1 MLFRTDTD
9 TSQDDMAAPVPSN
22 KRQRFSLLARP
33 LAVTEF
39 PELSAEAKSRY
50 FNRLTALWAVHD
62 SCPRGSIGH
71 TDATKDII
79 AVTKELRRDG
89 GNRSSPVIRV
99 RLMSTTFPASSPC
112 VTDPADPARAAADAA
127 LRRLQSTD
135 VQIQSDS
142 EIPAQAQSSHAAALD
157 ANTAAKEKQVYDADS
172 N

>member
-1 MLFRTDTD
+1 MTT
-9 TSQDDMAAPVPSN
+9 AAPTN

-39 PELSAEAKSRY
+39 PELSAEAKARY
-50 FNRLTALWAVHD
+50 FNRLTDLWAVHD

-71 TDATKDII
+71 TDATRDIV

-89 GNRSSPVIRV
+89 GSIPVIRV
-99 RLMSTTFPASSPC
+99 RPMSTTSPASSPC
-112 VTDPADPARAAADAA
+112 VANPADPARAAADAA
-127 LRRLQSTD
+127 LRRQQSTD

>member
-1 MLFRTDTD
+1 MLSRIDTD
-9 TSQDDMAAPVPSN
+9 ITQGDISAPVPSN

-39 PELSAEAKSRY
+39 PELSAEARTRY

-71 TDATKDII
+71 TDATRDIV

-89 GNRSSPVIRV
+89 GSIPVIRV
-99 RLMSTTFPASSPC
+99 RPMSATPPASSPC
-112 VTDPADPARAAADAA
+112 VADPADPARAAADAA
-127 LRRLQSTD
+127 LRRLQTTD
-135 VQIQSDS
+135 FQVQSYS
-142 EIPAQAQSSHAAALD
+142 EIPAQAQNGHAAALD
-157 ANTAAKEKQVYDADS
+157 TNTAAKEKQVYDADS